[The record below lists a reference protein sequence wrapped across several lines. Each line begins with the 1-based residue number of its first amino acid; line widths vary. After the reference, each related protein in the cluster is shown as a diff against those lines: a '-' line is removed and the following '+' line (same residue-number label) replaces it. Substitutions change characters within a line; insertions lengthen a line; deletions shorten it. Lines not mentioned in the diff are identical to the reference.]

1 MDKILHAVT
10 NMGEIIFRY
19 HSHGRRDTAPKKTFP
34 ISSSKYSDTD
44 RLKEALDALV
54 STGVDV
60 RAQDS
65 HGETISE
72 AANRRGIGRLWEET
86 LQKHG
91 HNTKLIIR
99 ADLRQGLRYRA
110 SDGTLISGTR
120 PLSNFTSSKC
130 SGCQKDR
137 CQNIRNLIG
146 ENRGLNTELNSR
158 WSWERYYESIFARD
172 EGKGKDEEDDDSE
185 SGPESKSQSES
196 SCHIPPIHDYQSS
209 INPNH
214 PHLLSIHDLRFDAL
228 SAKLYCWPAYGLTR
242 WRS

>member
-110 SDGTLISGTR
+110 SDGTLISG
-120 PLSNFTSSKC
+120 
-130 SGCQKDR
+130 
-137 CQNIRNLIG
+137 